1 MLSRVV
7 KKLINWVK
15 VQSKQPKIFALD
27 LLIGVLT
34 VLFVFMI
41 GFAVREASYSWGYY
55 DEDSFYWRMNDEDY
69 PSMVSMY
76 YTNVAKGKENV
87 RELQEYYGVARY
99 FEAAADYKMYIEA
112 GENELAQEA
121 LMRMEDAYEQMGDF
135 SMIKEK
141 IDARLEGLRGEGT
154 ENSAGEV
161 TFTDDFGREVTV
173 DNPKR
178 VITLTSSF
186 SDIWHLAGGIDT
198 LVATTN
204 ATWTYFD
211 LPLREDVVNLGA
223 SKQLNLEQI
232 IACEPDLI
240 LASCGTDRNVELE
253 AAFEEMGLT
262 VAYFSVNSFEDYLR
276 VLKICTEITGCEEN
290 YKLYGTDVQ
299 EEVQGALVRADGS
312 KPSVLY
318 IRATGSSCKVKNS
331 EGTVLGEM
339 LYNMDCVNIADAE
352 GSLLEQLSM
361 EVILESDPDYIFVV
375 LQSANPEDAKEILES
390 TLLSNPAWAT
400 LSAVQE
406 GRYYV
411 MDQNLY
417 NLKPNARWGEAYEQL
432 ADILYPAE

>member
-1 MLSRVV
+1 M
-7 KKLINWVK
+7 KKVI
-15 VQSKQPKIFALD
+15 
-27 LLIGVLT
+27 
-34 VLFVFMI
+34 VLFLCIIIAGSFFV
-41 GFAVREASYSWGYY
+41 GCGNDDTVVNSEGSKVEASKT
-55 DEDSFYWRMNDEDY
+55 D
-69 PSMVSMY
+69 
-76 YTNVAKGKENV
+76 
-87 RELQEYYGVARY
+87 
-99 FEAAADYKMYIEA
+99 
-112 GENELAQEA
+112 
-121 LMRMEDAYEQMGDF
+121 
-135 SMIKEK
+135 EK
-141 IDARLEGLRGEGT
+141 I
-154 ENSAGEV
+154 V
-161 TFTDDFGREVTV
+161 VFTDDFGREITV
-173 DNPKR
+173 SNPER

-186 SDIWHLAGGIDT
+186 SDIWYLAGGIEQ

-253 AAFEEMGLT
+253 AAFEGMGLN

-276 VLKICTEITGCEEN
+276 VLKTCTEITGCEEN
-290 YKLYGTDVQ
+290 YKLYGEDVQ
-299 EEVQGALVRADGS
+299 IEVEEALARVDGS
-312 KPSVLY
+312 KPKALY

-339 LYNMDCVNIADAE
+339 LDNMGCVNIADVE

-361 EVILESDPDYIFVV
+361 EVILEADPDYIFVV
-375 LQSANPEDAKEILES
+375 LQSADPADAEAILES

-400 LSAVQE
+400 LSAVKE

-417 NLKPNARWGEAYEQL
+417 NLKPNARWGEAYEKL